1 MFNGQFVIKFNT
13 NRWSHNFKLLNSPDS
28 GRHRLWL
35 HSEYQAK
42 PCNTYLNVSWQVLHK
57 HRISSTQ
64 ERMWVTT
71 NLRHMPTYTHTHTHT
86 LCFIPGKIKMKKAL
100 IPPITLMT
108 SLMSGTNMAMRRVI
122 VIQMTVR
129 ITLQRFSNECVT
141 PPRRWRRIRNIRS
154 RMTDLCNEH
163 KCTHRL
169 SYMVTH
175 KNNCLCCPSGALP
188 SQQKYN
194 WIDGDDWYSK

>member
-1 MFNGQFVIKFNT
+1 MFYGQCVIKFNT
-13 NRWSHNFKLLNSPDS
+13 NRWSHNFKLLHSPDS

-35 HSEYQAK
+35 HSENQAK
-42 PCNTYLNVSWQVLHK
+42 PCNTHLNVSWHK
-57 HRISSTQ
+57 FYTNTGSAQHRNACESQ
-64 ERMWVTT
+64 TT
-71 NLRHMPTYTHTHTHT
+71 SDTCLHTHIHTYT

-129 ITLQRFSNECVT
+129 ITLHWFSNECVT
-141 PPRRWRRIRNIRS
+141 PPRRRRWIRNIRS

-163 KCTHRL
+163 KCIYTD
-169 SYMVTH
+169 SVT
-175 KNNCLCCPSGALP
+175 
-188 SQQKYN
+188 
-194 WIDGDDWYSK
+194 W